1 MSIGLPVYNGEE
13 FLEDALA
20 SVAAQTF
27 SDYELIISDNASSDA
42 TPSIAQRHAARD
54 PRIRYHRNPNNIG
67 GDRNYYRCI
76 ELSRGKYFLG
86 VAHDD
91 RLHPDYLR
99 RVVEVMEADPSVVF
113 CHSRASRIDG
123 SGEVVGAYEARPF
136 STSPLPRDRFRDAI
150 GLRPVIAHLG
160 VIRTSVLR
168 RMPPLVVYP
177 ASDAYW
183 QAEFAL
189 RGRLVEIPE
198 PLFYR
203 RVHVRSGG
211 AIPLHERIRWSD
223 PSRAGAVIF
232 PAWRRPM
239 EYARSVMRVPLTP
252 TERLQCMAEIVRY
265 QWRRGGAR
273 PLLRD
278 VKSAAKTV
286 LGRSTLGRGLL
297 DAWRRVRGR

>member
-20 SVAAQTF
+20 SIAAQTF

-42 TPSIAQRHAARD
+42 TASIAQRHAARD
-54 PRIRYHRNPNNIG
+54 ARIRYHRNPTNIG

-99 RVVEVMEADPSVVF
+99 RVVEVMEEDPSVVF
-113 CHSRASRIDG
+113 CHARASRIDG
-123 SGEVVGAYEARPF
+123 SGKVVDTYDPYPF
-136 STSPLPRDRFRDAI
+136 STSSRPAERFRDAI
-150 GLRPVIAHLG
+150 RQRPVIAHLG
-160 VIRTSVLR
+160 MIRTSVLR
-168 RMPPLVVYP
+168 AMPPLVVYP

-189 RGRLVEIPE
+189 RGKLVEIPD

-203 RVHVRSGG
+203 REHVRSGG

-223 PSRAGAVIF
+223 PSKAGTVIF
-232 PAWRRPM
+232 PAWRRPT
-239 EYARSVMRVPLTP
+239 EYARSVMRVPLPP
-252 TERLQCMAEIVRY
+252 TERLRCLAEIARY
-265 QWRRGGAR
+265 QWQRGGPR

-297 DAWRRVRGR
+297 DTWRRVRGR